1 MERKNFMFRF
11 GASCMV
17 ITILP
22 ASIILIIVLIPI
34 LISRGEL
41 DTVGIF
47 ATIGYVAL
55 FDLACFIGLVI
66 IGFFVFRIENPD
78 RLYEDEEFIDTKQFV
93 KIKKGNIKYIKARRF
108 IFLYAIDIMAKPWN
122 FISSLIVYFNSKDE
136 IVDFIKEN
144 DFIIKYIREKDLI
157 KLGLK
162 EDSYE

>member
-1 MERKNFMFRF
+1 
-11 GASCMV
+11 MV

-22 ASIILIIVLIPI
+22 ASIILLIVLIPI

-93 KIKKGNIKYIKARRF
+93 KIKKGNRRF

-122 FISSLIVYFNSKDE
+122 FISSLTVYFNSKDE

>member
-1 MERKNFMFRF
+1 MKRKNFMVRF

-22 ASIILIIVLIPI
+22 ASIILLIVLLPI
-34 LISRGEL
+34 LINNEKL
-41 DTVGIF
+41 DILGVF

-55 FDLACFIGLVI
+55 FDLACFILLII
-66 IGFFVFRIENPD
+66 IGFFVFRIENPI
-78 RLYEDEEFIDTKQFV
+78 RLYEDDEFIDTKQFV
-93 KIKKGNIKYIKARRF
+93 KIRKENIKEIKARRF

-122 FISSLIVYFNSKDE
+122 FISSLTVYFNSKKE
-136 IVDFIKEN
+136 IIDFIKEN
-144 DFIIKYIREKDLI
+144 DFIIKYIRKKDLI

>member
-1 MERKNFMFRF
+1 MKRKNFMVRF

-22 ASIILIIVLIPI
+22 ASIILLLVLIPI
-34 LISRGEL
+34 LVNKGDL
-41 DTVGIF
+41 DTLGIF

-55 FDLACFIGLVI
+55 FDLACFIGLVLM
-66 IGFFVFRIENPD
+66 GFFVFKIENPD

-108 IFLYAIDIMAKPWN
+108 IFLYAIDIMARPWN
-122 FISSLIVYFNSKDE
+122 FISSLTVYFNNKKE
-136 IVDFIKEN
+136 IIDFIKEN
-144 DFIIKYIREKDLI
+144 DFIIQYIREKDLI

>member
-1 MERKNFMFRF
+1 MKRKNFMVRF

-22 ASIILIIVLIPI
+22 ASIILLMVLIPI

-55 FDLACFIGLVI
+55 FDLACFIGLIVM
-66 IGFFVFRIENPD
+66 GLFVFRIENPE

-93 KIKKGNIKYIKARRF
+93 KIKKENIKVIKARRF

-122 FISSLIVYFNSKDE
+122 FISSLTVYFNSKDE

-162 EDSYE
+162 EESYE

>member
-1 MERKNFMFRF
+1 MKRKNFMVRF

-22 ASIILIIVLIPI
+22 ASIILLLILIPI
-34 LISRGEL
+34 LVNKGDL
-41 DTVGIF
+41 DTLGFF

-55 FDLACFIGLVI
+55 FDLACFIGLVLM
-66 IGFFVFRIENPD
+66 GFFVFRIENPE

-108 IFLYAIDIMAKPWN
+108 LFLYAIDIMARPWN
-122 FISSLIVYFNSKDE
+122 FISSLTVYFNSKNE

-144 DFIIKYIREKDLI
+144 DFIIQYIREKDLI

-162 EDSYE
+162 EDLYE